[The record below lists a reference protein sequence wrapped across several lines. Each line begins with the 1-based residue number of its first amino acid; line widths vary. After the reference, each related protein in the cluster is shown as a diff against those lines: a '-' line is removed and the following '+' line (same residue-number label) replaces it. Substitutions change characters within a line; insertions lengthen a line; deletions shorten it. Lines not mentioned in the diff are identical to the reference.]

1 MQIKQYSYYEK
12 SLILLILNL
21 IANSIKSLS
30 SNVYIQFFAICMQI
44 IYIILG
50 VKLIIKEVKEWT

>member
-1 MQIKQYSYYEK
+1 MQIKSYSFYEK
-12 SLILLILNL
+12 FLILLSINL
-21 IANSIKSLS
+21 IANLIKLLS

-44 IYIILG
+44 IYIVLG